1 MRYLHNIIAILA
13 LISTVSCAVDDIDT
27 PKMSSKDAVTVMG
40 RITRF
45 RDHDVTT
52 RGVKNQDEAKLTS
65 MAMALFKVNA
75 AGDGL
80 DGGCVFYQCRRLD
93 DPLRY
98 YKSRNRGANSRR
110 ADDRE
115 HRQQ

>member
-13 LISTVSCAVDDIDT
+13 LISTVSCTVDNIDS
-27 PKMSSKDAVTVMG
+27 PKMSSKDAVTVIG
-40 RITRF
+40 RITCF

-65 MAMALFKVNA
+65 MAMALFKVNE

-80 DGGCVFYQCRRLD
+80 DGGCVFYQ
-93 DPLRY
+93 Y
-98 YKSRNRGANSRR
+98 
-110 ADDRE
+110 ADDQAELLFTIERGSNY
-115 HRQQ
+115 